1 MMQNKKLFIVLSIA
15 VVLVSV
21 ATFIAVRYFVQPR
34 ATAVN
39 GPGGNVISLRGPD
52 GQTKTYNL
60 NIKPAA
66 ELPATQPA
74 VNGLFVERKDNSL
87 FVGTGD
93 INVIVEA
100 APGEEPQTDMNF
112 SGPKVEVVISAET
125 VVYKDTTQL
134 NSENPG
140 AEVQQTVETSTL
152 DEIGKQSSI
161 TVWGRKSGDRI
172 IAEVLVYSNPVMI
185 RPPQS

>member
-1 MMQNKKLFIVLSIA
+1 MQNKKILVFLFIGVL
-15 VVLVSV
+15 LVSA

-34 ATAVN
+34 IAGGN

-60 NIKPAA
+60 NIKPAS
-66 ELPATQPA
+66 ELPATNAA
-74 VNGLFVERKDNSL
+74 VNGLFLERKDNSL

-100 APGEEPQTDMNF
+100 APGKEPQTDMDF
-112 SGPKVEVVISAET
+112 SGPKVEVVVSSET
-125 VVYKDTTQL
+125 VIYKDTTEL

-140 AEVQQTVETSTL
+140 AEVQQTVELSTL
-152 DEIGKQSSI
+152 DEIGTQSSV
-161 TVWGRKSGDRI
+161 TVWGRKTGDRI
-172 IAEVLVYSNPVMI
+172 IADVLVYSNPVMI